1 MSLILMLVSVRRLKS
16 LLLMKH
22 LAIEDL
28 ILNGF
33 TEKNLNLK
41 FTPVITHILK
51 VMILGIGIKLVKIGS
66 RLLTLI
72 IMDLL
77 MLMVMD
83 GLILVTG
90 LNHKD
95 LTECL

>member
-1 MSLILMLVSVRRLKS
+1 MLVSVRRLKS

-41 FTPVITHILK
+41 FIPVITHILK